1 MTAARQQG
9 SGEQLD
15 LFDEAL
21 KATVR
26 HGEPGPGGSGA
37 RAGAERQ
44 ADTAWRRERAL
55 TRGLM
60 EKIASSANL
69 NQAYKRVK
77 ANRGAPGVDG
87 MTVDDL
93 RPWIAANKD
102 ALLTALLEG
111 SYQPQPVRGVEIPK
125 PGGGKR
131 QLGIPTVVDR
141 LVQQAMLQVLEPLL
155 DPSFSASSFGFRPGR
170 GAHHALLQAREY
182 VADGHEVVVDLDLEK
197 FFDRVN
203 HDVLM
208 SRLARRI
215 GDQRLL
221 RIIRRFLAA
230 GMMQYGVS
238 TVRHEGTPQGGPLS
252 PLLSN
257 LLLDDLDKELER
269 RGHRFCRYA
278 DDCNIYV
285 RSRAAGE
292 RVMASVT
299 GFLESRLRLRVNREK
314 SAVAPVEERKFLGYR
329 LGAGGFLGIA
339 PKSLQRTRAR
349 LRQITK
355 RNRAVSL
362 AQMIG
367 EANAYLTGW
376 VTYFRH
382 ARSHSE
388 LRGLEGWLRR
398 KLRCV
403 RLKHCKKPAGLRR
416 FLCQHGVSPL
426 QARQL
431 ASSGRGWWCL
441 ANSPQAKIAMNVT
454 WFDQQGLINLTA
466 RHTALNTQRNRRVR
480 DPYARWCERGG
491 P

>member
-21 KATVR
+21 KATLR
-26 HGEPGPGGSGA
+26 HGGPSLGRAEA
-37 RAGAERQ
+37 RAREERQ
-44 ADTAWRRERAL
+44 ADTAWQRERAL
-55 TRGLM
+55 TRELM
-60 EKIASSANL
+60 EKVASSANL

-77 ANRGAPGVDG
+77 ANQGAPGVDG
-87 MTVDDL
+87 MTVSDL

-102 ALLTALLEG
+102 ALIIALLDG
-111 SYQPQPVRGVEIPK
+111 SYQPRPVRGVEIPK

-141 LVQQAMLQVLEPLL
+141 LVQQAILQVLEPLL
-155 DPSFSASSFGFRPGR
+155 DPGFSASSFGFRPGR
-170 GAHHALLQAREY
+170 GAHNALHQAREY
-182 VADGHEVVVDLDLEK
+182 VAGGHDIVVDLDLEK

-203 HDVLM
+203 HDVMM

-215 GDQRLL
+215 GDKRLL
-221 RIIRRFLAA
+221 RIVRRFLAA
-230 GMMQYGVS
+230 GMMQHGVS
-238 TVRHEGTPQGGPLS
+238 TARYEGTPQGGPLS
-252 PLLSN
+252 PLLAN
-257 LLLDDLDKELER
+257 LLLDDLDKELEH

-285 RSRAAGE
+285 RSLAAGE

-299 GFLESRLRLRVNREK
+299 RFLERCLRLRVNQQK
-314 SAVAPVEERKFLGYR
+314 SAVAPVGERKFLGYR
-329 LGAGGFLGIA
+329 LDAEGTLGIA
-339 PKSLQRTRAR
+339 PKSLARTKAR

-362 AQMIG
+362 GQMID
-367 EANAYLTGW
+367 EANSFLSGW

-382 ARSHSE
+382 ARAHNE
-388 LRGLEGWLRR
+388 LRGLDGWLRR

-403 RLKHCKKPAGLRR
+403 RLKHCKQPAGLRR
-416 FLCQHGVSPL
+416 FLCQHGVSSRP
-426 QARQL
+426 AREL

-441 ANSPQAKIAMNVT
+441 ANSLQAKI
-454 WFDQQGLINLTA
+454 D
-466 RHTALNTQRNRRVR
+466 RHEHRLVRRTRIGQSDSPPCRV
-480 DPYARWCERGG
+480 
-491 P
+491 